1 MSKHLPFLKIQR
13 SGSGDFSDLFRWFFK
28 AGGED
33 IKDVGLALARGLER
47 VYVFIEG
54 RLGGR
59 YEQVLGG
66 FGLGLS
72 GPFLMGA
79 GNGG

>member
-1 MSKHLPFLKIQR
+1 MSRHLPFLKIQR
-13 SGSGDFSDLFRWFFK
+13 SGGGDFSDLLRWVFE

-47 VYVFIEG
+47 VYVFIKG
-54 RLGGR
+54 RLWGGGK
-59 YEQVLGG
+59 QVLRG

-72 GPFLMGA
+72 GPDLMGA
-79 GNGG
+79 RNSR